1 MGTYDLA
8 SQTAR
13 HDQARAIARWDVRNR
28 HPLTHHNHNHNNNQE
43 NTMAT
48 RPSLTTTIAGFVSKD
63 AQIKFLASGQ
73 QLAETSIPYTPRR
86 RNQQTGQWEDAGDTT
101 WVDVVVWGDEAEVF
115 SQAATKGTF
124 LTVTGRPQVRAYTT
138 QAGDARAALSVS
150 ADSWG
155 VTPRQPRQQQA
166 PGVGTSAARPNAAGQ
181 GQQFPQPQTGAQSA
195 DVWGANGP
203 ASF

>member
-1 MGTYDLA
+1 MAHYDLA

-13 HDQARAIARWDVRNR
+13 DDQARAIARWDVRNR

-101 WVDVVVWGDEAEVF
+101 WVNVVVWGDEAEVF

-181 GQQFPQPQTGAQSA
+181 WDTVGGGQPGDPWGAEAQS
-195 DVWGANGP
+195 
-203 ASF
+203 

>member
-1 MGTYDLA
+1 MGTSDLA

-28 HPLTHHNHNHNNNQE
+28 HPLTHHNHNHDNNQE

-138 QAGDARAALSVS
+138 QAGEARAALSVS

-181 GQQFPQPQTGAQSA
+181 WDTVGGGQAGDP
-195 DVWGANGP
+195 WGSEP
-203 ASF
+203 AF

>member
-1 MGTYDLA
+1 MARYDTA
-8 SQTAR
+8 AQTAR
-13 HDQARAIARWDVRNR
+13 YDRARVVARWDVRNR

-138 QAGDARAALSVS
+138 QAGDARAALSVA

-166 PGVGTSAARPNAAGQ
+166 PGVDTSSARPNAA
-181 GQQFPQPQTGAQSA
+181 AQ
-195 DVWGANGP
+195 WGAPSGGQDGDP
-203 ASF
+203 WASEPNF

>member
-28 HPLTHHNHNHNNNQE
+28 HPLTNHNHNHNQE

-86 RNQQTGQWEDAGDTT
+86 RNAQTGQWEDAGDTT

-115 SQAATKGTF
+115 SQAVTKGTF
-124 LTVTGRPQVRAYTT
+124 VTVTGRPQVRAYTT

-155 VTPRQPRQQQA
+155 VTPRAPKPRSAQQPTQWNA
-166 PGVGTSAARPNAAGQ
+166 PQGATENDPWAAG
-181 GQQFPQPQTGAQSA
+181 GTT
-195 DVWGANGP
+195 
-203 ASF
+203 SFDESVPF

>member
-1 MGTYDLA
+1 MARYDTA
-8 SQTAR
+8 AQTAR
-13 HDQARAIARWDVRNR
+13 YDRARVVARWDVRNR

-138 QAGDARAALSVS
+138 QAGDARAALSVA

-166 PGVGTSAARPNAAGQ
+166 PGVGTSSARPNAA
-181 GQQFPQPQTGAQSA
+181 AQ
-195 DVWGANGP
+195 WGAPSGGQDGDP
-203 ASF
+203 WASEPNF

>member
-1 MGTYDLA
+1 MAHYDLA

-13 HDQARAIARWDVRNR
+13 DDQALAIARWDVRNR
-28 HPLTHHNHNHNNNQE
+28 HPLTNHNHNHNHNQE

-73 QLAETSIPYTPRR
+73 QLAETSIPFTPRR

-101 WVDVVVWGDEAEVF
+101 WVDVVAWGDDAEPF
-115 SQAATKGTF
+115 AQAATKGTF

-138 QAGDARAALSVS
+138 QAGEARSSLSVS

-155 VTPRQPRQQQA
+155 VTPRAPKPR
-166 PGVGTSAARPNAAGQ
+166 SA
-181 GQQFPQPQTGAQSA
+181 QQFPQPQTGAQAA
-195 DVWGANGP
+195 DPWGGQQTSGP
-203 ASF
+203 F